1 MPRQQYRTVIKREH
15 PQRRRMLWAVSILL
29 VAAAISL
36 AYLAGEQHGSRE
48 PVPWTGEADQLRD
61 ELAQAET
68 SAVIDAQA
76 TRELTES
83 LAEARGIIEERE
95 RELAFYKEVLAPEE
109 LSRGPRLRQPVFSAT
124 DQPGVWRY
132 QLVVQQGGKTS
143 SGYRGDMDVSFMGF
157 LAGEITTLRL
167 SELDQ
172 RLKGTPITLN
182 FRYFQRAE
190 GEIEFPLGFSPDQV
204 EVVVDISK
212 PALEDIRTGYIW
224 NELVLR

>member
-15 PQRRRMLWAVSILL
+15 PRRQRMVWGISALL
-29 VAAAISL
+29 VVVAVTS
-36 AYLAGEQHGSRE
+36 AYFAGEHRGSRE
-48 PVPWTGEADQLRD
+48 PVPWNAEADELRAQLV
-61 ELAQAET
+61 EAQTRA
-68 SAVIDAQA
+68 AIDAQA

-143 SGYRGDMDVSFMGF
+143 SGYRGDIDVNFVGF

-167 SELDQ
+167 SQLDQ
-172 RLKGTPITLN
+172 TLRGAPITLN

-190 GEIEFPLGFSPDQV
+190 GELEFPLGFLPDQV
-204 EVVVDISK
+204 EVVIDISK

-224 NELVLR
+224 DDLVLL

>member
-15 PQRRRMLWAVSILL
+15 PRRSMVMRGVSALL
-29 VAAAISL
+29 IVGATIT
-36 AYLAGEQHGSRE
+36 AYFVGEHRGNRE
-48 PVPWTGEADQLRD
+48 PVPWNAEADQLRAQ
-61 ELAQAET
+61 LAEVQT
-68 SAVIDAQA
+68 RSAIDAQA
-76 TRELTES
+76 TRELTEA

-143 SGYRGDMDVSFMGF
+143 RGYRGDMDVNFMGF
-157 LAGEITTLRL
+157 LAGEMTTIRL
-167 SELDQ
+167 SELDPTL
-172 RLKGTPITLN
+172 RGAPVSLN

-190 GEIEFPLGFSPDQV
+190 GELEFPLGFSPDRV
-204 EVVVDISK
+204 EVVIDISQ
-212 PALEDIRTGYIW
+212 PVSEDIRTGYIW
-224 NELVLR
+224 DELVLL